1 VGDSINWVVLCFGSS
16 FRKISLHIQGSGL
29 RIVGVKWLPAA
40 ELTQKWHLGAHSR
53 TKDDDC
59 ECVAKLTSLAHTIL
73 AITHTHTQLVTN
85 QLWPGQKLQRA
96 TAYNQLWPAPQRM
109 FRTSLRFAATDGFIP
124 LSLFSGHWTRHKRWP
139 DGHKF
144 WPRRVHQSFVGHFS
158 AL

>member
-73 AITHTHTQLVTN
+73 AITHTHTH
-85 QLWPGQKLQRA
+85 
-96 TAYNQLWPAPQRM
+96 PASDQSVM
-109 FRTSLRFAATDGFIP
+109 
-124 LSLFSGHWTRHKRWP
+124 TRPEAPTCHCI
-139 DGHKF
+139 
-144 WPRRVHQSFVGHFS
+144 QSTLTCPPKDVSHFS
-158 AL
+158 AVCGDGRVHSSLAFFRPLNAAQTLARWP